1 MNMRNKI
8 AILSALMCM
17 ISMSACRN
25 LCQDSAFVIGGTSG
39 IDALHAPWDG
49 LDDVTRFR
57 CFADEE
63 RFYFYYEVM
72 DSTLTLIDPYEG
84 ERTVD
89 YEDRVEI
96 FFSKDSLMTN
106 YYCAEIDPLG
116 RRMDYASS
124 YKHPL
129 DYEWDFKTM
138 RQSGNLTDEGYMV
151 TGSVSIEELKE
162 YGVDLA
168 GGFYMGVFRADFHA
182 DGSVNW
188 YSAVETDDESPYFH
202 KPDVLFLARIDK

>member
-1 MNMRNKI
+1 MRRNKFFI
-8 AILSALMCM
+8 FAAVLGLLSV
-17 ISMSACRN
+17 SACRPT
-25 LCQDSAFVIGGTSG
+25 CQESAFVIGGTSG

-49 LDDVTRFR
+49 LEDVTRFR
-57 CFADEE
+57 CFADDE
-63 RFYFYYEVM
+63 RFYFYYEVA
-72 DSTLTLIDPYEG
+72 DSTLTLIDPFEG
-84 ERTVD
+84 ERTID

-96 FFSKDSLMTN
+96 FFSKDSVMTN

-138 RQSGNLTDEGYMV
+138 RQAGQLTDEGYMV
-151 TGSVSIEELKE
+151 AGSVAVCELME
-162 YGVDLA
+162 YGVDLN
-168 GGFYMGVFRADFHA
+168 GGFYLGVFRADFHK

-188 YSAVETDDESPYFH
+188 YSAVSSDDEYPDFH
-202 KPDVLFLARIDK
+202 KPDMLFATKLFDK